1 MKRESWR
8 QQVAVW
14 RWVVLAGLALL
25 MSFLPIPANAT
36 APVERTFRIQ
46 ASRFEYNPAFVL
58 VNPGDRVTIEL
69 AATDVVHGLSIDGYD
84 LETSADPGQTARLSF
99 VADRQGSYRF
109 RCTVTCGNMHP
120 FMIGK
125 LQVGQ
130 NDRLW
135 RAAGLAALALIAGAW
150 RSWK

>member
-1 MKRESWR
+1 MSEEWKRWVLR
-8 QQVAVW
+8 W
-14 RWVVLAGLALL
+14 RWVVVAGMGLL
-25 MSFLPIPANAT
+25 VVWLPFPVKAT
-36 APVERTFRIQ
+36 TPVERTFRIQ
-46 ASRFEYNPAFVL
+46 ASRFEYSTAIL
-58 VNPGDRVTIEL
+58 YAEPGDHVTIEL

-99 VADRQGSYRF
+99 VADQQGSFRF
-109 RCTVTCGNMHP
+109 HCTVTCGDMHP
-120 FMIGK
+120 FMTGK

-135 RAAGLAALALIAGAW
+135 RAAALMTLALAAVAW

>member
-1 MKRESWR
+1 MTFPI
-8 QQVAVW
+8 
-14 RWVVLAGLALL
+14 L
-25 MSFLPIPANAT
+25 FLPFPVKASRPA
-36 APVERTFRIQ
+36 ERAFRID
-46 ASRFEYNPAFVL
+46 ASRFEYSPAIIS

-69 AATDVVHGLSIDGYD
+69 VATDVVHGLSIDGYD
-84 LETSADPGQTARLSF
+84 LETRADPAQTARLIF
-99 VADRQGSYRF
+99 VADRQGSFRF

-135 RAAGLAALALIAGAW
+135 RAAALLGLALLAGVW
-150 RSWK
+150 RSWE